1 MGERRTVSRKK
12 GKGRAAACVRGVS
25 LIGVAHD
32 VETELEGPEEGGQE
46 KATILPLMDFVCS

>member
-1 MGERRTVSRKK
+1 MGNTGLFQGRRE
-12 GKGRAAACVRGVS
+12 GGGAAACARGVS

-32 VETELEGPEEGGQE
+32 VETEFEGPEEGGQE